1 MLLLLLLLSRVLVE
15 EHILIYLLFF
25 FFAFWSSLFHYLFC
39 YLLFYRCYRWQRPT
53 VYRFK
58 WTKIDKSKN
67 NYLKLTLYLHTH
79 TQYTICC
86 KFTEIT
92 ADFHFS
98 SDLKNIYFL
107 LLLSDPHTH
116 TLLLYLF
123 SFLFCGAVVF
133 VKISYCTHKK
143 NYQIFFLHFFT

>member
-1 MLLLLLLLSRVLVE
+1 M
-15 EHILIYLLFF
+15 
-25 FFAFWSSLFHYLFC
+25 
-39 YLLFYRCYRWQRPT
+39 
-53 VYRFK
+53 
-58 WTKIDKSKN
+58 
-67 NYLKLTLYLHTH
+67 YLHTH

-98 SDLKNIYFL
+98 SDLKYIFFL

-143 NYQIFFLHFFT
+143 NIKYFFYIFSHNIGRPLVFFLFGSVYISHTKKSVVFIEKKYRNIFFTYFFLAQITQNKMLKQIENS